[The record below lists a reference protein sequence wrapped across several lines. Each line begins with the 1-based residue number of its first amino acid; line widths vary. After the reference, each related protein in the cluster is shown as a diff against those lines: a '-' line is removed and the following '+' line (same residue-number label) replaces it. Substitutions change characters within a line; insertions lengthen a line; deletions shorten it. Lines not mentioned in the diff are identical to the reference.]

1 MASPI
6 VVHQYAPAFGAP
18 SGSPFCVKLTTWLN
32 MADIDYTSE
41 VLWDP
46 RRAPQGKLPYIT
58 DGTTTVADSDVVI
71 AHLREER
78 GIALD
83 EHLTPA
89 QAAHAHALKRMI
101 EESLYFVLVRLRWM
115 TDDGWPLVKAAYFG
129 AIPAPLRWI
138 VPGVA
143 RRQVRRDL
151 HGQGYGRHAL
161 SAVDAMGVADVDAIA
176 AALGEEA
183 FLFGS
188 PSTID
193 AIAYAFL
200 SALACFPAP
209 SATRDRV
216 QGDPRLTAYIT
227 RMRDRYWADA

>member
-176 AALGEEA
+176 AALGEAPE
-183 FLFGS
+183 
-188 PSTID
+188 PSRERVQT
-193 AIAYAFL
+193 
-200 SALACFPAP
+200 C
-209 SATRDRV
+209 ATRTTLYVSEGFLLDQKMTKMAPFAPGEGV
-216 QGDPRLTAYIT
+216 ASYPAQQN
-227 RMRDRYWADA
+227 M